1 MANNFA
7 HIPTPEQKEAAKKTA
22 ETAKVTAFIAA
33 KYAFWFTKKV
43 VTKLLELVHLERFAT
58 PVTAFLLFGLVVSG
72 LNMVPGFDHLIS
84 VAAKFA
90 STVIAY
96 AIMAFVA
103 VMLIRFVKRC
113 YTEAREEM
121 AKQSNQA
128 VTSAETSEK
137 G

>member
-22 ETAKVTAFIAA
+22 ETAKATAFIAA

-43 VTKLLELVHLERFAT
+43 VTKLLEPIHMERFAT

-72 LNMVPGFDHLIS
+72 LNMVPGFDHLVS
-84 VAAKFA
+84 VAAGFV

-96 AIMAFVA
+96 ALMAFMA

-121 AKQSNQA
+121 VKQSNQA
-128 VTSAETSEK
+128 AAPADTSEE